1 MTRVSENIPE
11 FSVYFWFSE
20 DFWKLLKMSEVVLT
34 TFEHFQSFFKGSW
47 LKDQEHIRDTIQ
59 EVLENRQMADTCVY
73 NNCKHM

>member
-34 TFEHFQSFFKGSW
+34 TFEHFRSFFKGSW

-59 EVLENRQMADTCVY
+59 EVLENRQIADACLQ
-73 NNCKHM
+73 

>member
-34 TFEHFQSFFKGSW
+34 TFEHFWSFFKGSW
-47 LKDQEHIRDTIQ
+47 LTDQEHIRDTIQ
-59 EVLENRQMADTCVY
+59 EVLENRQIADMCLQ
-73 NNCKHM
+73 